1 MVVYA
6 RDSKGRFARRP
17 EGVHSRRAISGRGVS
32 GAIRF
37 ANQRQAGG
45 WVMDAYT
52 NLALTRH
59 QAETIFRAR
68 GGSRKFFAQ
77 MWKQQSRHPKDAT
90 PEQRKRPTRAQE
102 ARRLSLKNQRKAA
115 KEAGVPF
122 RVWRQRHYKGS
133 KLFWEGADRDE
144 WIAEWYPE
152 IDASQ
157 ETKGA

>member
-1 MVVYA
+1 MVVYV

-17 EGVHSRRAISGRGVS
+17 EGVHSRRAISGRGVPGS
-32 GAIRF
+32 IRF
-37 ANQRQAGG
+37 TNQRQAGG

-77 MWKQQSRHPKDAT
+77 MWRQQLHTPRHV
-90 PEQRKRPTRAQE
+90 E

-115 KEAGVPF
+115 KEAGVSF
-122 RVWRQRHYKGS
+122 RTWRQRHYKGS